1 MQELD
6 SLNPYVIEIFSLEE
20 LLVNITHHE
29 LVPKH
34 TVLSDDEKQ
43 ELLKR

>member
-1 MQELD
+1 VEEFL
-6 SLNPYVIEIFSLEE
+6 PFVIEIFMQEE

-34 TVLSDDEKQ
+34 MVLTDSEKL